1 MAEKTD
7 HSPATSLLSIKLLPY
22 SQEFFFPFA
31 LFSRFFDSG
40 PEKIAPNELRD
51 PNQNTGNIG
60 AGTVFPP
67 GYDTRKKALL
77 AKLIASRAL
86 YVGWGKRYLP
96 LYSQF
101 ANKPAN
107 AALASTGKL
116 KGQGIGLRAMPC
128 PLMFPC
134 AARTARSVIAPLRA
148 RNSFRRGIQPQ
159 RLQRSSRPE

>member
-1 MAEKTD
+1 MAEKTV
-7 HSPATSLLSIKLLPY
+7 HSPATSLLSIKLLPH

-31 LFSRFFDSG
+31 LFSHFFDSG
-40 PEKIAPNELRD
+40 PEKITPNEPRG
-51 PNQNTGNIG
+51 PSQNTGNIR

-67 GYDTRKKALL
+67 GYDARKSPACEVDCKQGFVC
-77 AKLIASRAL
+77 RM
-86 YVGWGKRYLP
+86 GKRYPP

-101 ANKPAN
+101 ASKSAN
-107 AALASTGKL
+107 AALVSTGKL
-116 KGQGIGLRAMPC
+116 KRARHCLRAMPC
-128 PLMFPC
+128 PLRFPC

>member
-1 MAEKTD
+1 MAEKAV
-7 HSPATSLLSIKLLPY
+7 HSPSISLLSIKLLPY

-40 PEKIAPNELRD
+40 PEKIAPNEPRG

-67 GYDTRKKALL
+67 GHDAQKSPACEVDCKQGFVCR
-77 AKLIASRAL
+77 
-86 YVGWGKRYLP
+86 VGKRYPP

-101 ANKPAN
+101 ASKSAN
-107 AALASTGKL
+107 AALVSTGKF
-116 KGQGIGLRAMPC
+116 KRARHWPLRHALPFE
-128 PLMFPC
+128 FPC
-134 AARTARSVIAPLRA
+134 ATRAARSVIAPLRA